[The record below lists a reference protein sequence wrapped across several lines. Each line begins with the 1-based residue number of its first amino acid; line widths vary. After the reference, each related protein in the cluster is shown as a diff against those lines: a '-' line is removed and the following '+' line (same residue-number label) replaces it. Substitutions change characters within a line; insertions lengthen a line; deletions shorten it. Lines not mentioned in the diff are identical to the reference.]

1 MTFLLACQSIWEQVL
16 GVSLAL
22 LPSASLYRDEANVN
36 VQQGKPIPKDEAEW
50 IGAGFRSGWMKFD
63 DKGIAH
69 FEANQIAG
77 GIRAFRYSRD
87 YEGLNLTKL
96 PAISVPFGLFLDD
109 PVVDDKLL
117 RGIARFEQVSLLCLR
132 YGAISDVAMKEVAKL
147 KNLTGLEISSV
158 AAGNRDEATKFDDG
172 IKHLVALSKLEVL
185 NLSQTKCGDD
195 SVEHLD
201 ELKMLRVLAL
211 QQTRVTDAGLK
222 KVGAVRPLQ
231 VLNVLYTPITQEG
244 IKSLVALPDLL
255 TAAQPMHPFTDVMAS
270 SFSR

>member
-87 YEGLNLTKL
+87 YEGLNFT
-96 PAISVPFGLFLDD
+96 
-109 PVVDDKLL
+109 
-117 RGIARFEQVSLLCLR
+117 
-132 YGAISDVAMKEVAKL
+132 
-147 KNLTGLEISSV
+147 T
-158 AAGNRDEATKFDDG
+158 
-172 IKHLVALSKLEVL
+172 ALSE
-185 NLSQTKCGDD
+185 
-195 SVEHLD
+195 
-201 ELKMLRVLAL
+201 MLLVHATSPT
-211 QQTRVTDAGLK
+211 TRRHSCSIFRDAGPAAA
-222 KVGAVRPLQ
+222 AV
-231 VLNVLYTPITQEG
+231 
-244 IKSLVALPDLL
+244 
-255 TAAQPMHPFTDVMAS
+255 
-270 SFSR
+270 